1 MAEHPQVTR
10 TREFLATFARDDF
23 EALGAFFSDDVVWHV
38 AGKHPLAGDY
48 HGRDALL
55 AYFARA
61 RDESGGTLALEP
73 SGILAN
79 DEHVAL
85 FLRVT
90 GERNGKRLDIEMAE
104 AMDVGADGRW
114 TAFFAMADDQH
125 AVDEFWS

>member
-1 MAEHPQVTR
+1 MSRASTR
-10 TREFLATFARDDF
+10 MRRAQWKATA
-23 EALGAFFSDDVVWHV
+23 
-38 AGKHPLAGDY
+38 P
-48 HGRDALL
+48 
-55 AYFARA
+55 
-61 RDESGGTLALEP
+61 TLVKTIEALEP

-104 AMDVGADGRW
+104 AMDVGADGLW
-114 TAFFAMADDQH
+114 TAFFAMADDQQ